1 MIGGMDSFCKK
12 NRKAVPKI
20 SAYIY
25 FINFVTHRTGAEESQ
40 TGKDRK
46 SMSFQGKT
54 AVITGASSG
63 IGLLC
68 AQCFA
73 EQGANIVM
81 LATNPTKLQ
90 SKVDAL
96 TAKGYHAIG
105 IPTDVRNYAQVA
117 DAFQKAKEA
126 FSTIDIVINSAGGS
140 EIRICGVERG
150 TPFQDVPI
158 EVFDWGLDV
167 NLKGPFYMGHA
178 AMKYMAEQKSG
189 VIINIGS
196 ITGAEASCGDVA
208 YATAKSGVMN
218 GLTKSLALV
227 GAPYGVRCCCVS
239 PGPVLTRDAM
249 ANMKTLLGRAAE
261 PQEIVD
267 LIMYLASDKAA
278 FITGENILI
287 DGGRF
292 IMKNKE

>member
-1 MIGGMDSFCKK
+1 MLCRICI
-12 NRKAVPKI
+12 KI
-20 SAYIY
+20 SKHERA
-25 FINFVTHRTGAEESQ
+25 N
-40 TGKDRK
+40 K
-46 SMSFQGKT
+46 MSFIGKT

-63 IGLLC
+63 MGLLC
-68 AQCFA
+68 SQCLA
-73 EQGANIVM
+73 EQGANVVM
-81 LATNPTKLQ
+81 LATNESKLQ
-90 SKVDAL
+90 AKVRGL
-96 TAKGYHAIG
+96 TDKGYSAIG
-105 IPTDVRNYAQVA
+105 ISADVRDYSQVA
-117 DAFQKAKEA
+117 AACKRAAEA
-126 FSTIDIVINSAGGS
+126 FSSIDVVINCAGGS

-150 TPFQDVPI
+150 TPFFEVPI

-167 NLKGPFYMGHA
+167 NLKGQFYMAHA

-196 ITGAEASCGDVA
+196 ITGAEASNGDVA

-267 LIMYLASDKAA
+267 LILYLASDKAA

>member
-1 MIGGMDSFCKK
+1 
-12 NRKAVPKI
+12 
-20 SAYIY
+20 
-25 FINFVTHRTGAEESQ
+25 
-40 TGKDRK
+40 
-46 SMSFQGKT
+46 MSFQGKT

-90 SKVDAL
+90 SKVDTL

-227 GAPYGVRCCCVS
+227 GAPYGIRCCCVS

>member
-1 MIGGMDSFCKK
+1 
-12 NRKAVPKI
+12 
-20 SAYIY
+20 
-25 FINFVTHRTGAEESQ
+25 
-40 TGKDRK
+40 
-46 SMSFQGKT
+46 MSFQGKT

-239 PGPVLTRDAM
+239 VCS
-249 ANMKTLLGRAAE
+249 KRAVWQRPCSA
-261 PQEIVD
+261 P
-267 LIMYLASDKAA
+267 
-278 FITGENILI
+278 I
-287 DGGRF
+287 DGADERCHGEYEDAAGTRRRTSGDCGSDHVPCL
-292 IMKNKE
+292 

>member
-1 MIGGMDSFCKK
+1 MEFK
-12 NRKAVPKI
+12 
-20 SAYIY
+20 
-25 FINFVTHRTGAEESQ
+25 
-40 TGKDRK
+40 
-46 SMSFQGKT
+46 GKT

-63 IGLLC
+63 MGFLSSK
-68 AQCFA
+68 CFA
-73 EQGANIVM
+73 EQGANVVM
-81 LATNPTKLQ
+81 LATSPDKLEA
-90 SKVDAL
+90 KVQELRDL
-96 TAKGYHAIG
+96 GLSAIG
-105 IPTDVRNYAQVA
+105 VPTDVRDYEQV
-117 DAFQKAKEA
+117 KAACKTAWET
-126 FSTIDIVINSAGGS
+126 FGSLDIVVNCAGGS

-167 NLKGPFYMGHA
+167 NLKGQFYMDHA

-196 ITGAEASCGDVA
+196 VTGQEASSGDVA

-218 GLTKSLALV
+218 GLTQSMALV

-239 PGPVLTRDAM
+239 PGPVLTRAAM
-249 ANMKTLLGRAAE
+249 VNMKTLLGRAAE

-267 LIMYLASDKAA
+267 LILYLASDKAS

-287 DGGRF
+287 DGGRS
-292 IMKNKE
+292 IMKKKEG

>member
-1 MIGGMDSFCKK
+1 
-12 NRKAVPKI
+12 
-20 SAYIY
+20 
-25 FINFVTHRTGAEESQ
+25 
-40 TGKDRK
+40 
-46 SMSFQGKT
+46 MSFQGKT

-90 SKVDAL
+90 SKVDSL

-117 DAFQKAKEA
+117 DTFQKAKEA

-140 EIRICGVERG
+140 EIRICGVEREI
-150 TPFQDVPI
+150 PFQDVPI

>member
-1 MIGGMDSFCKK
+1 
-12 NRKAVPKI
+12 
-20 SAYIY
+20 
-25 FINFVTHRTGAEESQ
+25 
-40 TGKDRK
+40 
-46 SMSFQGKT
+46 MSFQEKT
-54 AVITGASSG
+54 VVITGAASG
-63 IGLLC
+63 MGLLC
-68 AQCFA
+68 AKCFA
-73 EQGANIVM
+73 EQGANVVM
-81 LATNPTKLQ
+81 LEINPATLQ
-90 SKVDAL
+90 AKVDELAGH
-96 TAKGYHAIG
+96 GYHVIG
-105 IPTDVRNYAQVA
+105 IPVDVRSYPQVA
-117 DAFQKAKEA
+117 DAMKQAKEV
-126 FSTIDIVINSAGGS
+126 FHTVDIVINCAGGS
-140 EIRICGVERG
+140 EIRICNVAQG

-167 NLKGPFYMGHA
+167 NLKGQFYMGHA
-178 AMKYMAEQKSG
+178 AMKYMAEQGSG

-196 ITGAEASCGDVA
+196 ITGAEASYGDVA

-239 PGPVLTRDAM
+239 PGPVLTREAM

-261 PQEIVD
+261 PQEVVD
-267 LIMYLASDKAA
+267 LIMYLASEKAA